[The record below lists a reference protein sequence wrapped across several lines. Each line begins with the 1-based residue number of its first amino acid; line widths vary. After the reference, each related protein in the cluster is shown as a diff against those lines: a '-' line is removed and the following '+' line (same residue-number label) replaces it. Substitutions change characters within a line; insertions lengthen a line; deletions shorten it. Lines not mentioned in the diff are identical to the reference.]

1 MEHKAPK
8 DHYRVM
14 FIVDVAQDDMS
25 PREVA
30 FRTEDIL
37 QDEERAPGVFH
48 IYDENGVETVVNLSE
63 EEPGTM
69 EPAREEILVRAL
81 RFLLQEKRTETRLE
95 MRKRQ
100 KEGQKGD
107 SISELASILD
117 ECEEHMNR
125 L

>member
-1 MEHKAPK
+1 MEHIAPK

-14 FIVDVAQDDMS
+14 YIVDISKDEMS
-25 PREVA
+25 PRDVA
-30 FRTEDIL
+30 VLTENIL
-37 QDEERAPGVFH
+37 RDEERAPGVFH
-48 IYDENGVETVVNLSE
+48 IYDENGVETAVDLSE
-63 EEPGTM
+63 EADM
-69 EPAREEILVRAL
+69 IEPAREEILVRAL
-81 RFLLQEKRTETRLE
+81 RFLLQEKRTETRIE